1 MATVITLLSFFVY
14 VFIGSCVGAY
24 RWEKWE
30 RTDRPFLEEDR
41 FMGSVIM
48 GAIWPLTITVMSA
61 RHLVKTVLL
70 GLLAVFFLSSCG
82 SEIKAGTIVDKS
94 YDDPDEWIYM
104 APIPHESCSM
114 QYDSYSRSTR
124 QSCTTY
130 YTYIPVPMHDG
141 PHWFVKIEA
150 NCRTDDKGKKK
161 CDHATKEVSESTW
174 NSTKFGDWYGPTPT
188 VPAR

>member
-1 MATVITLLSFFVY
+1 MRAILSLLV
-14 VFIGSCVGAY
+14 VA
-24 RWEKWE
+24 
-30 RTDRPFLEEDR
+30 L
-41 FMGSVIM
+41 
-48 GAIWPLTITVMSA
+48 
-61 RHLVKTVLL
+61 
-70 GLLAVFFLSSCG
+70 FLSSCG
-82 SEIKAGTIVDKS
+82 DSIKAGTVVDKL
-94 YDDPDEWIYM
+94 YDDPDDWIVIR
-104 APIPHESCSM
+104 PIPHESCSTV
-114 QYDSYSRSTR
+114 YDSYSHSSR

-174 NSTKFGDWYGPTPT
+174 NATKFGDWYGPAPT